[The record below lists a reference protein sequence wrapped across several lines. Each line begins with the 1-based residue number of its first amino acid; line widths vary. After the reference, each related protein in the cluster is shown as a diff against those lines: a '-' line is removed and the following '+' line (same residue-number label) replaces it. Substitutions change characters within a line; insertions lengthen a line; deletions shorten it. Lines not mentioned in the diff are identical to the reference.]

1 MVLGHVARTHRKI
14 CFRERSC
21 YKEYIYSFNNKVMTH
36 NRSFKVCV
44 LFVSSEFR
52 VGAGH
57 MDDSMKFQRVSAD
70 SR

>member
-1 MVLGHVARTHRKI
+1 MMD
-14 CFRERSC
+14 
-21 YKEYIYSFNNKVMTH
+21 SFVQQQSEAYD
-36 NRSFKVCV
+36 RGFKVWV
-44 LFVSSEFR
+44 LFISSEFR